1 MRTRQNYLR
10 ETDNIYFIYHKITCV
25 SRKKRKVCCEAG
37 QVHLFTYMHICMYIN
52 YQFKSQ
58 KYHFVPKLPFKPIK
72 KVFYLRNFNCKICY
86 SLFIKKIKN
95 FQLNCAN

>member
-1 MRTRQNYLR
+1 
-10 ETDNIYFIYHKITCV
+10 
-25 SRKKRKVCCEAG
+25 
-37 QVHLFTYMHICMYIN
+37 MYIN

-86 SLFIKKIKN
+86 SLFIKKNKE
-95 FQLNCAN
+95 FSAKLC